1 MRRLVPRHWRT
12 LLPIMVVLAGMGT
25 LVYYAAPLYD
35 MFCRVTGIGG
45 TTQRADAGTQ
55 TQVVDQKVRVR
66 FSTQVADDLPWTVT
80 PPKTVTVQVGERNTV
95 FFEAEN
101 TSNEAIV
108 SHAAYNVTPLKV
120 GEYISKIECFCFTE
134 ERLKPGQHVRMPVQF
149 FVSPQMLKD
158 STTDDV
164 RQLTLS
170 YTFFHSAN
178 PEGAKDLDRLD
189 TPQTSRQP
197 ENGGQPDGDSR
208 G

>member
-1 MRRLVPRHWRT
+1 MRAWIPRHWHT
-12 LLPIMVVLAGMGT
+12 LLPILVVLAGMGT

-45 TTQRADAGTQ
+45 TTQRAEAGAATE
-55 TQVVDQKVRVR
+55 TVDQKVRVR
-66 FSTQVADDLPWTVT
+66 FSTQIADDLPWTVEA
-80 PPKTVTVQVGERNTV
+80 PETVTVQVGERNTV
-95 FFEAEN
+95 HFEATN
-101 TSNEAIV
+101 TADETIV
-108 SHAAYNVTPLKV
+108 SHAAYNVSPLKI

-164 RQLTLS
+164 RQMTLS
-170 YTFFHSAN
+170 YTFFRSKN

-189 TPQTSRQP
+189 TSQD
-197 ENGGQPDGDSR
+197 GGGEAATDRSG
-208 G
+208 